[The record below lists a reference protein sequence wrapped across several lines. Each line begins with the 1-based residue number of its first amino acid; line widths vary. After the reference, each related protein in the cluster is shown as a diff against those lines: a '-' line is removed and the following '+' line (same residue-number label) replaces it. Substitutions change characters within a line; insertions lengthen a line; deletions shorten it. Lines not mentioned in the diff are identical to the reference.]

1 MSDSLAGSTGHI
13 KYEVDGEGIAIV
25 TIDRPEKRNAMS
37 YPVLRDFLAT
47 IADAG
52 DDEAARVLIVTG
64 NGGAFCAGTDL
75 SNLSDTPTDQ
85 RGTAA
90 RDGAPSRPSA
100 AWPLVACPKPV
111 IAAVDGAAVGMGAE
125 FATQADVRI
134 LSTRARI
141 AWNFVHR
148 GLVPDTGA
156 GSWLLPRLIGVSQA
170 LRLIYSGEFLSV
182 DDAVALGFAA
192 KVVEPDELLD
202 AARTEARR
210 YLVGSPLAIRRCKQL
225 VYEGL
230 ERSMAEHLAANVEV
244 MAQCFASDDHREGV
258 ASFLERRPA
267 NFTGR

>member
-1 MSDSLAGSTGHI
+1 MTDPDVGSSGNI
-13 KYEVDGEGIAIV
+13 RYEVDDERIGVI
-25 TIDRPEKRNAMS
+25 TIDRPEKRNAMT
-37 YPVLRDFLAT
+37 YRVLRDFIAT

-52 DDEAARVLIVTG
+52 EDERSRVLIVTG
-64 NGGAFCAGTDL
+64 TGGAFCAGTDL
-75 SNLSDTPTDQ
+75 SDLSDTPTDQ
-85 RGTAA
+85 RGNAA
-90 RDGAPSRPSA
+90 GSRPRA
-100 AWPLVACPKPV
+100 AWPLTACPKPV
-111 IAAVDGAAVGMGAE
+111 IAAIDGPAVGMGAE

-134 LSTRARI
+134 VSDRARI

-170 LRLIYSGEFLSV
+170 VRLLYSGEFLSP
-182 DDAVALGFAA
+182 DEAVGLGFAA
-192 KVVEPDELLD
+192 SVVAPDHLLE

-210 YLVGSPLAIRRCKQL
+210 FLVGSPLAIRLTKEL
-225 VYEGL
+225 VYKGL
-230 ERSMAEHLAANVEV
+230 ERSMEEHLKVNREV